1 MRSYIILISSLLLVG
16 CSKSTSVVDNNTT
29 TNDTDN
35 SSTIVVDNSTN
46 TSSNSTITIDES
58 IKIKSLGSAS
68 TINTTI
74 SIGNTPKSIYIVLS
88 NSASSSSTPTI
99 THNAK
104 IVSSPTQKL
113 TQSSTISKRAKILP
127 TPSYI
132 RDFKATPNSLS
143 KSSKVVSTKRAKDVE
158 GNKEVFFLDQSGW
171 ETTTATA
178 KKVVSNIST
187 NIGIRGLNIWVSD
200 DAFDSGSGCSKAKCV
215 TQDMVDALADTFLKA
230 GESND
235 IFDWVTNIYG
245 KEWDSDANTNDSSLI
260 GANSEITI
268 LMCDIDGDNSDDGGV
283 IGYSWSKDNY
293 LSSRISGSNERI
305 MFYVDSVMFANN
317 ENKVWNIDSFWPKE
331 MVSTLAHELQHVISF
346 YQKDVLQGSIVESWL
361 GEMLSETLE
370 DLVATK
376 IRYTGPRGVVYT
388 DGSDGESGNTL
399 GRYPLFNANSRVSL
413 TSDVYSLSDYSK
425 VSAFGTFLVRNYGGA
440 KLLRD
445 MMYSS
450 FGDERAVV
458 EAVNKTPNGE
468 NKTFANLLSEW
479 GIAILLSDSSNLDAD
494 MPTYNTGDF
503 TYTTYN
509 NITYDMGS
517 INFFNYSPQPNIY
530 TTIGRINSNS
540 NYFYKVGDNLTGD
553 INIELKL
560 NGQTEATVI
569 FK

>member
-1 MRSYIILISSLLLVG
+1 MRSYILLISSLLFIG
-16 CSKSTSVVDNNTT
+16 CGKSTSVVDNNTT
-29 TNDTDN
+29 TNDTNDSN
-35 SSTIVVDNSTN
+35 TIVVDRDNN
-46 TSSNSTITIDES
+46 TSSNSTITIDDS

-74 SIGNTPKSIYIVLS
+74 SLGNTPKSLYLVLS

-104 IVSSPTQKL
+104 IVSAPIQKL
-113 TQSSTISKRAKILP
+113 IETSTLSKRAKILP
-127 TPSYI
+127 TPAYI
-132 RDFKATPNSLS
+132 RDFKVTPNSIS
-143 KSSKVVSTKRAKDVE
+143 KNSKIVSTKREKDVE
-158 GNKEVFFLDQSGW
+158 GTTQTFYLDQSGW
-171 ETTTATA
+171 EPTTATA
-178 KKVVSNIST
+178 RKIVSNIST
-187 NIGIRGLNIWVSD
+187 NVGVRSLNIWVSND
-200 DAFDSGSGCSKAKCV
+200 TFDSGSGCNKAKCV
-215 TQDMVDALADTFLKA
+215 TQDMVDTLADTFLKA
-230 GESND
+230 GDNND

-245 KEWDSDANTNDSSLI
+245 KEWDSDANASDSNLI
-260 GANSEITI
+260 KADGEITI
-268 LMCDIDGDNSDDGGV
+268 LMSDIDNDDSADGGV

-293 LSSRISGSNERI
+293 LSSEVKGSNERI

-317 ENKVWNIDSFWPKE
+317 EDKVWDIDSFWPKE

-346 YQKDVLQGSIVESWL
+346 YQKDVLQGSYVESWL
-361 GEMLSETLE
+361 GEMLSEALE

-388 DGSDGESGNTL
+388 DGSAGESGNTL
-399 GRYPLFNANSRVSL
+399 GRYPLFNANNRVSL
-413 TSDVYSLSDYSK
+413 TSDIYSLSDYSK

-479 GIAILLSDSSNLDAD
+479 GIAVMLSDNSNLDAD

-530 TTIGRINSNS
+530 TTVGRINSNS
-540 NYFYKVGDNLTGD
+540 NYFYKIGDNLTGD